1 MCIYSQLYI
10 SICIICEMSKKNFVS
25 LGQHPPGRFYGP
37 PVPPLGVRG
46 APAGP
51 PVASVRGGRGRG
63 HRGSGRCV
71 TAGRGPHRVPGSRSR
86 VRDDSNEETF
96 KSYDDSDVGNTIPPF
111 RPSRPAGVHFE
122 LPLLRHTMTTAVEF
136 FQLFFTIDMIN
147 SIVTHTNSYAHEHI
161 FEGTHSSYAK
171 SDGSWQDVTADEIKR
186 LIALLIY
193 FGLVKVV
200 TLDILVATWSM

>member
-86 VRDDSNEETF
+86 VRDDSDEETF

-111 RPSRPAGVHFE
+111 RPSRPADVHFE

-136 FQLFFTIDMIN
+136 FQLFFTIDMK
-147 SIVTHTNSYAHEHI
+147 IVLLPTQIVMLMSTFLRVLIVPMPNQMGA
-161 FEGTHSSYAK
+161 GKTLQPMKSS
-171 SDGSWQDVTADEIKR
+171 G
-186 LIALLIY
+186 
-193 FGLVKVV
+193 
-200 TLDILVATWSM
+200 